1 MKLVNSDVCVDGE
14 QSNKSITKINNNI
27 SNDNKLNTD
36 TKKTQELNEDKLKEL
51 YNILSEITKY
61 KPSVEEKIEIYQDW
75 DSLKTILFIK
85 KVESKFDIKIKEINY
100 FSLTLKQIINMI

>member
-1 MKLVNSDVCVDGE
+1 L
-14 QSNKSITKINNNI
+14 KSLTKFGI
-27 SNDNKLNTD
+27 SLAICSKND
-36 TKKTQELNEDKLKEL
+36 
-51 YNILSEITKY
+51 
-61 KPSVEEKIEIYQDW
+61 EKIEIYQDW